1 MPILVT
7 DFDGTFTR
15 RDFFDL
21 ILERHDPPGAR
32 ALWDSFLAGGMTPFE
47 GIAGVLGSLR
57 TDEAGASALVAAMEP
72 PPGAAE
78 AVQALQAAGW
88 EIVVASAGCRWY
100 IDRVLDSL
108 GLSFA
113 VQANPGWFAP
123 ERGVVMELDP
133 GSPYFHPRTGHRQ
146 AGRGARSAGPRPGRG
161 VRRRQPADRWAGR
174 HAGRAGPA
182 LRHRIAGA
190 APGGRRHAVPGVLRL
205 DRDCRPASG
214 LGPASVDGRAGAKEN
229 PGGPGFSTSWTGSA
243 SCRACCVVSVAQLP
257 GDSSRGPSCIVQP
270 AGSAGRVV
278 ARVWTRERP
287 TTATSLYKVIFI
299 IPQEPRCQT

>member
-57 TDEAGASALVAAMEP
+57 TDEAGALELVAAMDP
-72 PPGAAE
+72 PPGAA
-78 AVQALQAAGW
+78 AAAHALQAAGW

-108 GLSFA
+108 GLSFN

-123 ERGVVMELDP
+123 ARGLVMELDP
-133 GSPYFHPRTGHRQ
+133 DSPYFHRELGIDKPAVVRAALARDPVVAFAGDSPRT
-146 AGRGARSAGPRPGRG
+146 
-161 VRRRQPADRWAGR
+161 D
-174 HAGRAGPA
+174 GPA
-182 LRHRIAGA
+182 AMLV
-190 APGGRRHAVPGVLRL
+190 APDRRFATGPLAQRL
-205 DRDCRPASG
+205 TA
-214 LGPASVDGRAGAKEN
+214 DGTPYRAFAD
-229 PGGPGFSTSWTGSA
+229 WTGIA
-243 SCRACCVVSVAQLP
+243 AQLL
-257 GDSSRGPSCIVQP
+257 G
-270 AGSAGRVV
+270 
-278 ARVWTRERP
+278 
-287 TTATSLYKVIFI
+287 
-299 IPQEPRCQT
+299 